1 MKFAKYRK
9 LNENSITQ
17 RQSELKQIYKNDE
30 IRISFILLAVVSVWS
45 PWIIVY
51 SFVFGTK
58 RNGKKT
64 ATKTLTKNR
73 EREKKSK

>member
-45 PWIIVY
+45 P
-51 SFVFGTK
+51 
-58 RNGKKT
+58 
-64 ATKTLTKNR
+64 
-73 EREKKSK
+73 